1 MVLKSFDIVFF
12 GPCEKKDLEN
22 IYIFLYMYYIYII
35 YIFNF
40 LKEQIKKEEN
50 ENYKNN
56 QYSKANNKP
65 KKKKFIC

>member
-1 MVLKSFDIVFF
+1 
-12 GPCEKKDLEN
+12 
-22 IYIFLYMYYIYII
+22 MYFIYII